1 MRYANIDNCE
11 ICNGEGVGIS
21 LFVQGCPIHCKDCFN
36 QEAWDFNGGKEWTAE
51 TQEEFL
57 NLADKP
63 YITRISILGG
73 EPLADQNI
81 SAVYDLIVAI
91 KNRFEDEKKIWLY
104 TGYYIDEIKYK
115 IISDKACLANNLLIM
130 CDYIVDGRYEHE
142 ERDLSLKFRGSK
154 NQHIW
159 HSDGVFLNKVE

>member
-51 TQEEFL
+51 TQEKFL

-115 IISDKACLANNLLIM
+115 IIKDKACLANSLLLM

>member
-81 SAVYDLIVAI
+81 SVVYDLIVAI
-91 KNRFEDEKKIWLY
+91 KNKFEDDKKIWLY

-115 IISDKACLANNLLIM
+115 IISDKVCLANSLLLM

>member
-115 IISDKACLANNLLIM
+115 IISDKACLANSLLLM

>member
-11 ICNGEGVGIS
+11 ICNGGGVGIS

-81 SAVYDLIVAI
+81 SVVYDLIVAI

-115 IISDKACLANNLLIM
+115 IISDKACLTNSLLLM

>member
-1 MRYANIDNCE
+1 MRYSQIRKMDVT
-11 ICNGEGVGIS
+11 NGEGVGIS
-21 LFVQGCPIHCKDCFN
+21 LFVQGCSIHCKDCFN

-91 KNRFEDEKKIWLY
+91 KDRFEDEKKIWLY
-104 TGYYIDEIKYK
+104 TGYYIDEVKYK
-115 IISDKACLANNLLIM
+115 IISDKVCLANSLLIM

>member
-21 LFVQGCPIHCKDCFN
+21 LFAQGCPIHCKDCFN

-91 KNRFEDEKKIWLY
+91 KNRFENEKKIWLY
-104 TGYYIDEIKYK
+104 TGYYIDEVKYK
-115 IISDKACLANNLLIM
+115 IIKDKECLANSLLLM

>member
-1 MRYANIDNCE
+1 MRYSQIRKMDVT
-11 ICNGEGVGIS
+11 NGEGVGIS

-104 TGYYIDEIKYK
+104 TGYYIDEVKYK
-115 IISDKACLANNLLIM
+115 IINDKACLANSLLLM

>member
-1 MRYANIDNCE
+1 MRYSQIRKMDVT
-11 ICNGEGVGIS
+11 NGEGVGIS

-36 QEAWDFNGGKEWTAE
+36 QEAWDFNGGKEWTGE

-63 YITRISILGG
+63 YISRISILGG

-104 TGYYIDEIKYK
+104 TGYYIDEVKYK
-115 IISDKACLANNLLIM
+115 IISDKAVIGNVLLLM
-130 CDYIVDGRYEHE
+130 CDYVIDGRYEHN
-142 ERDLSLKFRGSK
+142 ERDLSLKFRGSM

-159 HSDGVFLNKVE
+159 KSDGIFLNKVE

>member
-1 MRYANIDNCE
+1 MRR
-11 ICNGEGVGIS
+11 
-21 LFVQGCPIHCKDCFN
+21 LFQSRSKDCFN

-91 KNRFEDEKKIWLY
+91 KDRFEDEKKIWLY
-104 TGYYIDEIKYK
+104 TGYYIDEVKYK
-115 IISDKACLANNLLIM
+115 IISDKVCLANSLLIM

>member
-1 MRYANIDNCE
+1 MDVT
-11 ICNGEGVGIS
+11 NGEGVGIS

-115 IISDKACLANNLLIM
+115 IISDKVCLANSLLIM